1 MWYDDR
7 SSMLAMT
14 VPYRVGYDTIEK
26 INVHIEPI
34 KRIHVGNITTKYL
47 LGIPFESSDLVE

>member
-1 MWYDDR
+1 
-7 SSMLAMT
+7 MLAMT

-34 KRIHVGNITTKYL
+34 KRIHVGNIITKYL